1 MTGEYMDRN
10 SLESG
15 LVFSALM
22 AVAVIYFE
30 AKAGFLVRKE
40 YFALSAYLP
49 AIFGAFLFGI
59 CFAKWYQP
67 VEGEKLYME
76 LILVPLSV
84 IFFSVLVASLIFS
97 LASISFGGM
106 RPNIVMQYLSSA
118 IFPAIVFVVG
128 TWHILLFGGIASSL
142 FLGWRNKCF

>member
-1 MTGEYMDRN
+1 MDRN

-15 LVFSALM
+15 FVFSALI

-30 AKAGFLVRKE
+30 VKAGFLARKE

-49 AIFGAFLFGI
+49 AILGAFLFGI
-59 CFAKWYQP
+59 RFAKWYQP

-76 LILVPLSV
+76 LLLVPLSV
-84 IFFSVLVASLIFS
+84 IFSSVVVASLIFS
-97 LASISFGGM
+97 LVSISLGGIGS
-106 RPNIVMQYLSSA
+106 NIVMQYLSSA
-118 IFPAIVFVVG
+118 ILPAIVFVIS